1 MSMSRAHA
9 VSLCAALLFGAACH
23 SGEQEPKA
31 AGVPSGRPGGP
42 EAGSGAGGPILRL
55 PQDSRPL
62 RYRAALE
69 IDPSAKTFRGRIEI
83 DVDTK
88 RAADRI
94 WLNAQS
100 LTVEKATLRHGGSD
114 TALTVAASAR
124 NFLALRG
131 SIPAGESTL
140 LLEYTGKQDVG
151 LSNGMGRYTDS
162 GDWYVVTHFE
172 PADARRVFPCFDE
185 PSFKVPWQLT
195 LTVPDGMMAL
205 TNSAVEKDEKL
216 PDGRHR
222 FQFRATRP
230 LPSYLIA
237 LAVGPFETVDAGKTR
252 TGVETRIV
260 VPRGRSADAAQ
271 AAAAA
276 GKILAYLEDYT
287 GIPYDYG
294 KLDHI
299 VVPGTQRGAME
310 HPGLITYG
318 PRWLLI
324 RKNESVAARRGQASI
339 FAHEMAHQ
347 WFGNLVTTAWW
358 DDIWLNEAFA
368 TWMTPKALQSVY
380 PEMEAA
386 IEPATTRQSALA
398 NDALATARRVRQPI
412 TAEADMRAAFDRI
425 TYNKGATVIRMF
437 ERWIGPEKF
446 QKAVRAY
453 LTAHADGNATAA
465 DFLAA
470 LDKEAGDK
478 PVGAAF
484 ASFLDQPGVP
494 EIAMELSCPSGG
506 PATLKLSQRRYV
518 PAGAA
523 QVSGEQRWQVPV
535 CVAVPDGKGR
545 KTHCTLL
552 AEATGELALGKSC
565 PAWVAPNVDGAG
577 YYLASLAPEPL
588 AALLERGWSRLSRIE
603 RVALLGD
610 LEMMVDGGKSDV
622 GTLLALLPRLG
633 ASRDPFLVDVAVRR
647 LHKLADFV
655 APEQREA
662 FARLVRDTLGAA
674 GKRIGWSS
682 RKREKAAEAK
692 LRGELMSLLAVEG
705 QDPAARDRA
714 AALAREW
721 LADHGKVPDSL
732 WVPVL
737 ESAVRTSP
745 KETVPAL
752 LARLP
757 EEQDRIAQ
765 RAIYQALA
773 QAPDQALQ
781 RKVLE
786 LTLAADPIPPEMVNV
801 LAAYPAELERQAA
814 LFDFVR
820 EHADDLLRRLPED
833 YQRALVTNVCDAGRR
848 DQVASFLESKLE
860 PLPEVGT
867 LAVKQKIESMD
878 QCIARRAAQA
888 PALAKF
894 LSGSK

>member
-1 MSMSRAHA
+1 MSMSRGYT
-9 VSLCAALLFGAACH
+9 VSLCAVLVLGAACH
-23 SGEQEPKA
+23 SGEQGPKS
-31 AGVPSGRPGGP
+31 AGVPSARPGGP
-42 EAGSGAGGPILRL
+42 EATDGAGGPILRL
-55 PQDSRPL
+55 PQDARPL

-69 IDPSAKTFRGRIEI
+69 IDPSAVSFRGRIEI
-83 DVDTK
+83 DVDVR
-88 RAADRI
+88 RALDQV
-94 WLNAQS
+94 WLNAHG
-100 LTVEKATLRHGGSD
+100 LTVEKASLRRGGSD
-114 TALTVAASAR
+114 TALAAAPSKR

-140 LLEYTGKQDVG
+140 VLEYTGKQDVG
-151 LSNGMGRYTDS
+151 LSNGMSRYTDS

-195 LTVPDGMMAL
+195 MTVPDGMMAL
-205 TNSAVEKDEKL
+205 TNTAVEKDEKL

-222 FQFRATRP
+222 HQFRVTRP

-237 LAVGPFETVDAGKTR
+237 LAVGPFEAVDAGKTR

-271 AAAAA
+271 AAAGV
-276 GKILAYLEDYT
+276 GKILAHLEDYT

-294 KLDHI
+294 KLDHV

-324 RKNESVAARRGQASI
+324 RKNESVAARRGQAGI
-339 FAHEMAHQ
+339 VAHELAHQ

-358 DDIWLNEAFA
+358 DDLWLNEAFA
-368 TWMTPKALQSVY
+368 TWMTPKTLESLY

-386 IEPATTRQSALA
+386 IEPATTRRTALT
-398 NDALATARRVRQPI
+398 NDALATARRIRQPI

-425 TYNKGATVIRMF
+425 TYSKGATVVRMF

-446 QKAVRAY
+446 QKVVRAY
-453 LTAHADGNATAA
+453 LTAHADRNATGA

-478 PVGAAF
+478 PLGAAF

-506 PATLKLSQRRYV
+506 PAALKLSQRRYV

-523 QVSGEQRWQVPV
+523 PVSGEQRWQVPI

-552 AEATGELALGKSC
+552 TEATGELPLGKTC

-633 ASRDPFLVDVAVRR
+633 ASRDAFLIDVAVAR
-647 LHKLADFV
+647 LEKLARLV

-662 FARLVRDTLGAA
+662 FARLVRDTLGPA
-674 GKRIGWSS
+674 GKRIGWSA
-682 RKREKAAEAK
+682 RRREKVAEAK
-692 LRGELMSLLAVEG
+692 LRGDLMPLLAVEG

-714 AALAREW
+714 AALARDW
-721 LADHGKVPDSL
+721 LADHRKIPDSL
-732 WVPVL
+732 WVAVL

-773 QAPDQALQ
+773 HVPDEALQ

-786 LTLAADPIPPEMVNV
+786 LTLAADPIPPEMVHL
-801 LAAYPAELERQAA
+801 LASYPSELERQVT

-820 EHADDLLRRLPED
+820 EHADELLRRLPED

-860 PLPEVGT
+860 PLPEIGS
-867 LAVKQKIESMD
+867 LAVKQKIEAMD

-894 LSGSK
+894 LSK